1 MISLF
6 RLQILVFCIGGF
18 LSFTAIGA
26 PDVYPSRSI
35 TMVIPFPPG
44 GPTDVT
50 GRVLAEKLSTV
61 LKQTIIVENKPGA
74 SANIGAQYVANA
86 QPDGY
91 TLLFSTGGTHGIN
104 PFLYKNIGYDPVK
117 DFEPIIWATI
127 SPNIIVV
134 NPDLPVKTL
143 KELIYYAK
151 ARPGELS
158 SAAPGQGSTP
168 HMAGELFKK
177 SAGINIQH
185 IPYKGSGPAL
195 TDVMGGHVPIM
206 FDGIPSSLPLVK
218 AGKLRALAVTSKSRS
233 SAALD
238 IPTVAETIPGFE
250 ASGWFALYAPAGTP
264 RSIILLLNQG
274 ANQVL
279 EMPDV
284 KKRYSDLGADV
295 VGGSPEKLRDQVK
308 REMAKWSELIRTTGI
323 HAE

>member
-6 RLQILVFCIGGF
+6 RLQILLFCIGGF
-18 LSFTAIGA
+18 LSFTAISA

-134 NPDLPVKTL
+134 NPDLPVKTF
-143 KELIYYAK
+143 KELIDYAQ

-168 HMAGELFKK
+168 HRAGELFKK